1 MKNLLKTIALFFHA
15 YFLNILLPC
24 KVSSQGFAKGISVK
38 SVAKKSSVTIGK
50 RARLNTVSFTIGEN
64 GAIFIDG
71 SSRLNNV
78 SFHLPGSNAKV
89 CIGSCCMISNTEF
102 WIEDDANEII
112 IGDNTY
118 IGGAHLAVTG
128 KEKKIR
134 IGKDSML
141 SNGIVIRTGDSHSII
156 DLSNGEKM
164 NPEQNVFIGNHVWI
178 AQNVTILKG
187 STVNDD
193 SVIGC
198 CSVVCNSF
206 EHNSLIVGSPAKT
219 VKEGICWNK
228 ERFV

>member
-1 MKNLLKTIALFFHA
+1 MKNLLKTIALFFNA

-24 KVSSQGFAKGISVK
+24 KVSSQGFAKEIRVK
-38 SVAKKSSVTIGK
+38 SVAKNSSVTIGK

>member
-1 MKNLLKTIALFFHA
+1 MKNLLKTIALFFNA

-38 SVAKKSSVTIGK
+38 SVAKKSLVTIGK

-187 STVNDD
+187 SKVNDD

>member
-1 MKNLLKTIALFFHA
+1 MKNLLKTIALFFNA
-15 YFLNILLPC
+15 YFLKILLPC
-24 KVSSQGFAKGISVK
+24 KVSSQGFAKGIRVK

>member
-1 MKNLLKTIALFFHA
+1 
-15 YFLNILLPC
+15 
-24 KVSSQGFAKGISVK
+24 
-38 SVAKKSSVTIGK
+38 
-50 RARLNTVSFTIGEN
+50 
-64 GAIFIDG
+64 
-71 SSRLNNV
+71 
-78 SFHLPGSNAKV
+78 
-89 CIGSCCMISNTEF
+89 MISNTEF

>member
-1 MKNLLKTIALFFHA
+1 MKNLLKTIALFFNA

-24 KVSSQGFAKGISVK
+24 KVSSQGFAKGIRVK
-38 SVAKKSSVTIGK
+38 SVAKNSSVTIGK

-118 IGGAHLAVTG
+118 IGGAHLAVIG

>member
-1 MKNLLKTIALFFHA
+1 MKNLLKTIALFFNA

-141 SNGIVIRTGDSHSII
+141 SNEPTLKSKACLKCLYFTII
-156 DLSNGEKM
+156 IFDLCRYLEYFSYLC
-164 NPEQNVFIGNHVWI
+164 
-178 AQNVTILKG
+178 TINQ
-187 STVNDD
+187 T
-193 SVIGC
+193 
-198 CSVVCNSF
+198 
-206 EHNSLIVGSPAKT
+206 E
-219 VKEGICWNK
+219 
-228 ERFV
+228 